1 MKYTTT
7 TLSLL
12 ITLALASAPTDPQRI
27 LPPNWSFTLSSFFG
41 PGCPD
46 TSKNTS
52 SSSTIRTTR
61 PTHGTNTIDF
71 SEIYYWFIA
80 YPWLRVDLASGPR
93 HTWCEATVSYKEFAD
108 TEGKAEAE
116 RYRLRV
122 HKNGTKGLL
131 TYRLDEGVRVYW
143 DFAYYEGR
151 AFGGGRYGVADTI
164 DLTGP
169 LQSGPHAQEH
179 YSNIS
184 YPPQLIPQ
192 KKCGSGLF
200 TFRTELWVVGE
211 KGQVGV
217 VESEYEDSVELGRQY
232 YGTQQGF
239 SYDLEKCE

>member
-1 MKYTTT
+1 MKYTTAA
-7 TLSLL
+7 LSLL
-12 ITLALASAPTDPQRI
+12 ALSFPSLCTPQRI

-46 TSKNTS
+46 TGKTNPL
-52 SSSTIRTTR
+52 IRTTR
-61 PTHGTNTIDF
+61 PTHGTNTVDG

-80 YPWLRVDLASGPR
+80 YPWLRVDLAAGPR
-93 HTWCEATVSYKEFAD
+93 HTWCEATVAYKEYAGTTGRVEAD
-108 TEGKAEAE
+108 K
-116 RYRLRV
+116 YRLRL

-131 TYRLDEGVRVYW
+131 TYKLDEGVRVYW
-143 DFAYYEGR
+143 DFAYYEGEG
-151 AFGGGRYGVADTI
+151 AGRKEVADTI

-169 LQSGPHAQEH
+169 MQSGPHAQEH

-192 KKCGSGLF
+192 QKCGSGLF
-200 TFRTELWVVGE
+200 TFRTELWVMGE
-211 KGQVGV
+211 MGQTGV

-239 SYDLEKCE
+239 SYDWEKCD